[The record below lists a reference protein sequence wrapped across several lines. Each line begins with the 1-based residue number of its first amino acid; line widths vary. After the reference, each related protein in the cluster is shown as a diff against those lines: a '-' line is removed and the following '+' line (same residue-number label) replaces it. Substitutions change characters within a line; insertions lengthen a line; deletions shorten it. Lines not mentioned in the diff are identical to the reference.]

1 MKKSRHVNAQTLAQM
16 KRRLQERGIRHDD
29 VAREASKTSPRGS
42 VGRTM
47 VAHVLAGR
55 TKSSNVVQTVQ
66 RLLGEKA
73 S

>member
-1 MKKSRHVNAQTLAQM
+1 MRSRHVTAETLTRL
-16 KRRLQERGIRHDD
+16 KRRLQERGIRQVD
-29 VAREASKTSPRGS
+29 VAREASKTSPRGR

-55 TKSSNVVQTVQ
+55 TTSANVVSTVQ

>member
-1 MKKSRHVNAQTLAQM
+1 MKSRHITPETLARFR
-16 KRRLQERGIRHDD
+16 RRLQERGIRHVD
-29 VAREASKTSPRGS
+29 VAREASKTSPRGR

-47 VAHVLAGR
+47 VGHVLAGR
-55 TKSSNVVQTVQ
+55 TVSANVVSTVQ

>member
-1 MKKSRHVNAQTLAQM
+1 MKSRHLTPENLARL
-16 KRRLQERGIRHDD
+16 KRRLHERGIRHLD

-42 VGRTM
+42 VSRTM

-55 TKSSNVVQTVQ
+55 TTSANVVNTVQ

>member
-1 MKKSRHVNAQTLAQM
+1 MKSRHVSRQTLARL
-16 KRRLQERGIRHDD
+16 RRELQDRGIRHDD
-29 VAREASKTSPRGS
+29 VAREASKTSPRGH

-55 TKSSNVVQTVQ
+55 TVSANVVQTMQ